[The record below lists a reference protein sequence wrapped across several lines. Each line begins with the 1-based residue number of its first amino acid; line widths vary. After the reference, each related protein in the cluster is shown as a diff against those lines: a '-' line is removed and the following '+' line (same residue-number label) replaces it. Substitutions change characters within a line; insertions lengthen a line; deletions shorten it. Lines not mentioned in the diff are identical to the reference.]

1 MSDLKICLE
10 EEKIRNR
17 IKEIDEE
24 IRLLEKKYGM
34 SYKEFYNH
42 VEGDMSPL
50 LEKFDLDEIMDDL
63 QKLITL
69 LDEKEKL
76 LRKLGMDVNLF
87 AELDDD
93 WVRVFP

>member
-1 MSDLKICLE
+1 MLKLE
-10 EEKIRNR
+10 RQIEKRLR
-17 IKEIDEE
+17 EIDEE
-24 IRLLEKKYGM
+24 IRKIEKKYGM

-50 LEKFDLDEIMDDL
+50 LEKFDPDEIMDDL

-76 LRKLGMDVNLF
+76 LKKLGVDANLF

-93 WVRVFP
+93 WVKIFP

>member
-1 MSDLKICLE
+1 MERQI
-10 EEKIRNR
+10 EKRLR
-17 IKEIDEE
+17 EIDEE
-24 IRLLEKKYGM
+24 IRKIEKKYGM

-50 LEKFDLDEIMDDL
+50 LEKFDPDEIMDDL

-76 LRKLGMDVNLF
+76 LKKLGVDANLF

-93 WVRVFP
+93 WVKIFP